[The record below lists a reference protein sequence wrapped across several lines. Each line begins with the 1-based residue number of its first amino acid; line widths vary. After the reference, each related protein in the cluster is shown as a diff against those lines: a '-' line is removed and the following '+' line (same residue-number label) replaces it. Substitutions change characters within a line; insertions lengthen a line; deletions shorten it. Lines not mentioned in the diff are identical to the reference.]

1 MSWRQKILMAAVN
14 FYPPFVGCGVR
25 IRRAANGSFRT
36 SMKLRWWNR
45 NYVGTH
51 FGGSLYLMTDPW
63 LMLILMERLGSEY
76 LVWDQSASIKFVTP
90 GRTEVVANFEISE
103 AEVEQVRRE
112 IEQEGVSRPRFIV
125 EVKDRNGAVVAV
137 VEKGLWAAR
146 KKKAR
151 AP

>member
-1 MSWRQKILMAAVN
+1 MSWRQKVLMAAVN
-14 FYPPFVGCGVR
+14 FYPPFLGCGVR
-25 IRRAANGSFRT
+25 IRRQPDGGFRV

-63 LMLILMERLGSEY
+63 LMLILMERLGREY
-76 LVWDQSASIKFVTP
+76 LVWDQSASIKFERP
-90 GRTEVVANFEISE
+90 GRTEVEASFEISE

-112 IEQEGVSRPRFIV
+112 IEQEGVSKPRFIV
-125 EVKDRNGAVVAV
+125 EVKDKNGVVVAT

-146 KKKAR
+146 KKS
-151 AP
+151 